1 MCHRVYRQPD
11 MKIALVCS
19 LVRPEEKQLSEAFNK
34 RGVVVDVVDDRSTVF
49 DLCNLTYWQ
58 QYDAVVERCVSQSRA
73 LYVQRIMRLAGIKTV
88 NNHEVIENC
97 GDKFITTQLLIQHH
111 VPTTR
116 VMMAFTPESALDAI
130 EQLGY
135 PAVLKPV
142 VGSWGRGVVRVND
155 RDAAE
160 AVVGLRDEL
169 GGYQQH
175 IYYIQEL
182 VKKPQRDIRS
192 FVVGEKCIAAI
203 YRTSAHWITNT
214 HLGGKASNCPVT
226 PELHDISVRTA
237 KAVGG
242 GIVAV
247 DLFEDPERGLLVNEV
262 NHTMEFRNSVPA
274 TGVDI
279 PGAMVDYVVGLKA

>member
-1 MCHRVYRQPD
+1 MTRRVG
-11 MKIALVCS
+11 IICS
-19 LVRPEEKQLSEAFNK
+19 VVRPEEKQLIEAFDK
-34 RGVVVDVVDDRSTVF
+34 RGVPTEIFDDRTLVF
-49 DLCNLTYWQ
+49 DLNDLSAWRRF
-58 QYDAVVERCVSQSRA
+58 DVIVERCVSQSRA
-73 LYVQRIMRLAGIKTV
+73 QYVQRIMKLAGVRTV
-88 NNHEVIENC
+88 NTNEVIENC
-97 GDKFITTQLLIQHH
+97 GDKFVTTQLLLQHG

-116 VMMAFTPESALDAI
+116 VLMAFTPESALAAI
-130 EQLGY
+130 ETLGY
-135 PAVLKPV
+135 PCVLKPV

-155 RDAAE
+155 RDGAE

-175 IYYIQEL
+175 IYYVQEL
-182 VKKPQRDIRS
+182 VRKPQRDIRS
-192 FVVGEKCIAAI
+192 FVIGDRCIAAI

-226 PELHDISVRTA
+226 PELEAISVAAAR
-237 KAVGG
+237 AVGG

-247 DLFEDPERGLLVNEV
+247 DLFEDPARGLLVNEV

-279 PGAMVDYVVGLKA
+279 PGLMVDYVITH

>member
-1 MCHRVYRQPD
+1 MR
-11 MKIALVCS
+11 IAIVCS
-19 LVRPEEKQLSEAFNK
+19 LVRPEEKQLIEAFNK
-34 RGVVVDVVDDRSTVF
+34 REVAVDIVDDRSAVF
-49 DLCNLTYWQ
+49 DLADLSYWK
-58 QYDAVVERCVSQSRA
+58 QYDVVVERCVSQSRA
-73 LYVQRIMRLAGIKTV
+73 TYVQRIMKLAGVKTV
-88 NNHEVIENC
+88 NTNEVIENC
-97 GDKFITTQLLIQHH
+97 GDKFITTQLMLQQG

-116 VMMAFTPESALDAI
+116 VMMAFTPESTLQAI

-135 PAVLKPV
+135 PCVLKPV

-160 AVVGLRDEL
+160 AVVSLRDEL

-182 VKKPQRDIRS
+182 IEKPQRDIRS
-192 FVVGEKCIAAI
+192 FVIGDKTIAAI
-203 YRTSAHWITNT
+203 YRTSQHWITNT

-226 PELHDISVRTA
+226 PELDAISVAAA

-279 PGAMVDYVVGLKA
+279 PGAMVEYIVRLCD

>member
-1 MCHRVYRQPD
+1 
-11 MKIALVCS
+11 MKIALICS
-19 LVRPEEKQLSEAFNK
+19 LVRPEEKLLIEAFAK
-34 RGVVVDVVDDRSTVF
+34 RDITVDVIDDRSTIF
-49 DLCNLTYWQ
+49 DLNDLSHWK
-58 QYDAVVERCVSQSRA
+58 QYDVVVERCVSQSRA
-73 LYVQRIMRLAGIKTV
+73 LYVQRIMRLIGVKTV
-88 NNHEVIENC
+88 NNYEVIENC
-97 GDKFITTQLLIQHH
+97 GDKFITTQLMLQHS

-116 VMMAFTPESALDAI
+116 VMMAFTSESALAAI
-130 EQLGY
+130 EQIGY

-182 VKKPQRDIRS
+182 IKKPERDIRS
-192 FVVGEKCIAAI
+192 FVIGDQCIAAI

-214 HLGGKASNCPVT
+214 HLGGKATNCSVT
-226 PELHDISVRTA
+226 PELHDISVRA
-237 KAVGG
+237 AQAVGG

-247 DLFEDPERGLLVNEV
+247 DLFEDPQRGLIVNEV

-279 PGAMVDYVVGLKA
+279 PGAMVEYVIKLIG

>member
-1 MCHRVYRQPD
+1 

-19 LVRPEEKQLSEAFNK
+19 LVRPEEKMLIEAFSS
-34 RGVVVDVVDDRSTVF
+34 RGIDTEIFDDRSLVF
-49 DLCNLTYWQ
+49 DLQDLSAWRRF
-58 QYDAVVERCVSQSRA
+58 DVVVERCVSQSRA
-73 LYVQRIMRLAGIKTV
+73 LYVQRIMRLAGVRTINT
-88 NNHEVIENC
+88 HDVIENC
-97 GDKFITTQLLIQHH
+97 GDKFITTQLLLENN

-116 VMMAFTPESALDAI
+116 VKMAFTPASALEAI
-130 EQLGY
+130 ESFGY
-135 PAVLKPV
+135 PCVLKPV

-160 AVVGLRDEL
+160 AVVNLRDEL
-169 GGYQQH
+169 GGYAQH

-192 FVVGEKCIAAI
+192 FVVGDECIAAI

-226 PELHDISVRTA
+226 PDLAAISIGAA

-242 GIVAV
+242 GVVAV

-279 PGAMVDYVVGLKA
+279 PGRMVDYVVGVARR

>member
-1 MCHRVYRQPD
+1 MRVC
-11 MKIALVCS
+11 IVCS
-19 LVRPEEKQLSEAFNK
+19 LVRPEEKQLIEAFE
-34 RGVVVDVVDDRSTVF
+34 RHGVRPDVIDDRGAVF
-49 DLCNLTYWQ
+49 DLNDLSVWR
-58 QYDAVVERCVSQSRA
+58 QYDVVVERCVSQSRA
-73 LYVQRIMRLAGIKTV
+73 LYVQRMMRVAGVRAV
-88 NNHEVIENC
+88 NSHEVIENC
-97 GDKFITTQLLIQHH
+97 GDKFITTQLLLEQG

-116 VMMAFTPESALDAI
+116 VLMAFTPESALKAI
-130 EQLGY
+130 ETLGY
-135 PAVLKPV
+135 PCVLKPV

-175 IYYIQEL
+175 IYYVQEMIA
-182 VKKPQRDIRS
+182 KPQRDIRS
-192 FVVGEKCIAAI
+192 FVIGDRCVAAI

-226 PELHDISVRTA
+226 PELERISVAAA

-247 DLFEDPERGLLVNEV
+247 DLFEDPTRGLLVNEV

-279 PGAMVDYVVGLKA
+279 PGLMAEYVLGVR

>member
-1 MCHRVYRQPD
+1 MTRRVG
-11 MKIALVCS
+11 IICS
-19 LVRPEEKQLSEAFNK
+19 VVRPEEKQLIEAFDK
-34 RGVVVDVVDDRSTVF
+34 RGVPTEIFDDRTLVF
-49 DLCNLTYWQ
+49 DLNDLSAWRRF
-58 QYDAVVERCVSQSRA
+58 DVIVERCVSQSRA
-73 LYVQRIMRLAGIKTV
+73 QYVQRIMKLAGVRTV
-88 NNHEVIENC
+88 NTNEVIENC
-97 GDKFITTQLLIQHH
+97 GDKFVTTQLLLQHG

-116 VMMAFTPESALDAI
+116 VLMAFTPESALAAI
-130 EQLGY
+130 ETLGY
-135 PAVLKPV
+135 PCVLKPV

-155 RDAAE
+155 RDGAE

-175 IYYIQEL
+175 IYYVQEL
-182 VKKPQRDIRS
+182 VRKPQRDIRS
-192 FVVGEKCIAAI
+192 FVIGDRCIAAI

-226 PELHDISVRTA
+226 PDLEAISVAAAR
-237 KAVGG
+237 AVGG

-247 DLFEDPERGLLVNEV
+247 DLFEDPARGLLVNEV

-279 PGAMVDYVVGLKA
+279 PGLMVDYVITH

>member
-1 MCHRVYRQPD
+1 
-11 MKIALVCS
+11 MKICIICS
-19 LVRPEEKQLSEAFNK
+19 LVRPEEKLLIEAFHKKN
-34 RGVVVDVVDDRSTVF
+34 VPVDIIDDRTAIF
-49 DLCNLTYWQ
+49 DLADLSHWK
-58 QYDAVVERCVSQSRA
+58 QYDVIVERCVSQSRA
-73 LYVQRIMRLAGIKTV
+73 QYVQRIMRLAGVKTV
-88 NNHEVIENC
+88 NNYEVIENC
-97 GDKFITTQLLIQHH
+97 GDKFVTTQLLLQHG

-116 VMMAFTPESALDAI
+116 VLMAFTPESALQAI
-130 EQLGY
+130 EKVGY

-142 VGSWGRGVVRVND
+142 IGSWGRGVVKVND

-160 AVVGLRDEL
+160 AVVNLRDEL

-182 VKKPQRDIRS
+182 IKKPGRDIRS
-192 FVVGEKCIAAI
+192 FVVGDECIAAI

-214 HLGGKASNCPVT
+214 HLGGKASNCSVT
-226 PELHDISVRTA
+226 PELAKISVDTA

-247 DLFEDPERGLLVNEV
+247 DLFEDPERGLIVNEV

-279 PGAMVDYVVGLKA
+279 PGAMVDWIVGMASSSSS

>member
-1 MCHRVYRQPD
+1 MRVC
-11 MKIALVCS
+11 IVCS
-19 LVRPEEKQLSEAFNK
+19 LVRPEEKQLIEAFE
-34 RGVVVDVVDDRSTVF
+34 RHGVRPDIVDDRTAVF
-49 DLCNLTYWQ
+49 DLNDLKAWR
-58 QYDAVVERCVSQSRA
+58 QYDVVVERCVSQSRA
-73 LYVQRIMRLAGIKTV
+73 LYVQRMMRLAGVRTV
-88 NNHEVIENC
+88 NTHDVIENC
-97 GDKFITTQLLIQHH
+97 GDKFITTQLLLEQG

-116 VMMAFTPESALDAI
+116 VMMAFTPESALKAI
-130 EQLGY
+130 ETLGY
-135 PAVLKPV
+135 PCVLKPV

-175 IYYIQEL
+175 IYYVQEMIA
-182 VKKPQRDIRS
+182 KPQRDIRS
-192 FVVGEKCIAAI
+192 FVIGERCIAAI

-226 PELHDISVRTA
+226 PELERISVAAA

-247 DLFEDPERGLLVNEV
+247 DLFEDPTRGLLVNEV

-279 PGAMVDYVVGLKA
+279 PGLMAEYVLGT

>member
-1 MCHRVYRQPD
+1 
-11 MKIALVCS
+11 MKIAIVCS
-19 LVRPEEKQLSEAFNK
+19 LVRPEEKLLLEAFAK
-34 RGVVVDVVDDRSTVF
+34 RNVEIDVIDDRGMVF
-49 DLCNLTYWQ
+49 DLDKLDEWRKYTV
-58 QYDAVVERCVSQSRA
+58 VVERCVSQSRA
-73 LYVQRIMRLAGIKTV
+73 TYVQRLMKLAGVRTV
-88 NNHEVIENC
+88 NTHEVIENC
-97 GDKFITTQLLIQHH
+97 GDKLVTSQLMMQNS

-116 VMMAFTPESALDAI
+116 VMLAFAPESALRAV
-130 EQLGY
+130 ETLGY
-135 PAVLKPV
+135 PCVLKPV

-160 AVVGLRDEL
+160 AVVNLRDEL

-175 IYYIQEL
+175 IYYVQEL
-182 VKKPQRDIRS
+182 VRKPQRDIRS
-192 FVVGEKCIAAI
+192 FVVGDDCIAAI

-226 PELHDISVRTA
+226 PELARISVA
-237 KAVGG
+237 AANAVGG
-242 GIVAV
+242 GVVAV

-279 PGAMVDYVVGLKA
+279 PARMVDYVMAVASKQ

>member
-1 MCHRVYRQPD
+1 MRVC
-11 MKIALVCS
+11 IVCS
-19 LVRPEEKQLSEAFNK
+19 LVRPEEKQLIEAFE
-34 RGVVVDVVDDRSTVF
+34 RHGVRPDIVDDRTAVF
-49 DLCNLTYWQ
+49 DLNDLKAWR
-58 QYDAVVERCVSQSRA
+58 QYDVVVERCVSQSRA
-73 LYVQRIMRLAGIKTV
+73 LYVQRMMRLAGVRTV
-88 NNHEVIENC
+88 NTHDVIENC
-97 GDKFITTQLLIQHH
+97 GDKFITTQLLLEQG

-116 VMMAFTPESALDAI
+116 VMMAFTPEAALKAI
-130 EQLGY
+130 ETLGY
-135 PAVLKPV
+135 PCVLKPV

-175 IYYIQEL
+175 IYYVQEMIA
-182 VKKPQRDIRS
+182 KPQRDIRS
-192 FVVGEKCIAAI
+192 FVIGERCIAAI

-226 PELHDISVRTA
+226 PELERISVAAA

-247 DLFEDPERGLLVNEV
+247 DLFEDPTRELLVNEV

-279 PGAMVDYVVGLKA
+279 PGLMAEYVLGT

>member
-1 MCHRVYRQPD
+1 MRVC
-11 MKIALVCS
+11 IVCS
-19 LVRPEEKQLSEAFNK
+19 LVRPEEKQLIEAFE
-34 RGVVVDVVDDRSTVF
+34 RHGVRPDIVDDRTAVF
-49 DLCNLTYWQ
+49 DLNDLGAWR
-58 QYDAVVERCVSQSRA
+58 QYDVVVERCVSQSRA
-73 LYVQRIMRLAGIKTV
+73 LYVQRMMRLAGVRTV
-88 NNHEVIENC
+88 NTHDVIENC
-97 GDKFITTQLLIQHH
+97 GDKFITTQLLLEQG

-116 VMMAFTPESALDAI
+116 VMMAFTPESALKAI
-130 EQLGY
+130 ETLRY
-135 PAVLKPV
+135 PCVLKPV

-175 IYYIQEL
+175 IYYVQEMIA
-182 VKKPQRDIRS
+182 KPQRDIRS
-192 FVVGEKCIAAI
+192 FVIGERCIAAI

-226 PELHDISVRTA
+226 PELERISVAAA

-247 DLFEDPERGLLVNEV
+247 DLFEDPTRGLLVNEV

-279 PGAMVDYVVGLKA
+279 PGLMAEYVLGT